1 MQSLKSLASKLPKI
15 KKQINKGNVEKAKL
29 ETLKMSASI
38 KNMIA
43 KLHKSTPSNHKSDDI
58 PLKLQ
63 KMQGLN

>member
-43 KLHKSTPSNHKSDDI
+43 KLHNSTPSNHKSDDI

>member
-43 KLHKSTPSNHKSDDI
+43 KLHNSTPSNPKSDDI